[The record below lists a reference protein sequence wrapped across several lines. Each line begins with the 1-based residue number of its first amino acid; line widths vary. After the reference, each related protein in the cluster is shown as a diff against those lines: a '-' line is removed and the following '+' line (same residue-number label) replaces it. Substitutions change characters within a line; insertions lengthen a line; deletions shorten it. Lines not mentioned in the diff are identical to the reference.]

1 MTMTFEQMQEL
12 IAQTLEITHR
22 NSVAIAST
30 NQELRETRT
39 IVDQSAQDIRKT
51 EAIANSNARA
61 VEAMLQQMAMDREER
76 NAVLEMIARQ
86 QKQLDRH
93 QRILKG
99 LQTENRRILDLLIN
113 NQLDPEDDE

>member
-1 MTMTFEQMQEL
+1 MTDKLDRIENIL
-12 IAQTLEITHR
+12 L
-22 NSVAIAST
+22 
-30 NQELRETRT
+30 
-39 IVDQSAQDIRKT
+39 DISEKTKKT

-61 VEAMLQQMAMDREER
+61 VEAMLQQMSMDREER
-76 NAVLEMIARQ
+76 NAVLEMIAKQ

-113 NQLDPEDDE
+113 NQPEPDDDE

>member
-1 MTMTFEQMQEL
+1 MTDRLDRIE
-12 IAQTLEITHR
+12 ASLERIE
-22 NSVAIAST
+22 AIASQ
-30 NQELRETRT
+30 NVVSWQETKA
-39 IVDQSAQDIRKT
+39 V
-51 EAIANSNARA
+51 ANSNARA

-113 NQLDPEDDE
+113 NQPEPDDDE

>member
-1 MTMTFEQMQEL
+1 MTDRLDRIENIL
-12 IAQTLEITHR
+12 L
-22 NSVAIAST
+22 
-30 NQELRETRT
+30 
-39 IVDQSAQDIRKT
+39 DISEKTKKT
-51 EAIANSNARA
+51 EAISNSNARA
-61 VEAMLQQMAMDREER
+61 VEAMLQQMSMDREER

-113 NQLDPEDDE
+113 NQPEPDDDE

>member
-12 IAQTLEITHR
+12 IAQTLEITNR
-22 NSVAIAST
+22 NSTAIAET
-30 NQELRETRT
+30 RAVVDQNANEIRETR
-39 IVDQSAQDIRKT
+39 
-51 EAIANSNARA
+51 AIANSNART
-61 VEAMLQQMAMDREER
+61 VEAMLQQMVMDREER
-76 NAVLEMIARQ
+76 NAVLEMIAKQ

-113 NQLDPEDDE
+113 NQPDDRE

>member
-1 MTMTFEQMQEL
+1 MSMTFEQLQEL
-12 IAQTLEITHR
+12 LAQTLEITNR
-22 NSVAIAST
+22 NSTAIAET
-30 NQELRETRT
+30 NQEIKET
-39 IVDQSAQDIRKT
+39 K
-51 EAIANSNARA
+51 AIANSNARA

-76 NAVLEMIARQ
+76 NAVLEMIAKQ

-113 NQLDPEDDE
+113 NQPEPDDDD

>member
-1 MTMTFEQMQEL
+1 MIMTFDQMQEL
-12 IAQTLEITHR
+12 IAQTLEITNR
-22 NSVAIAST
+22 NSTAIA
-30 NQELRETRT
+30 ETRD
-39 IVDQSAQDIRKT
+39 IADQSAKDIRET

-61 VEAMLQQMAMDREER
+61 VEAMLQQMSMDREER
-76 NAVLEMIARQ
+76 NAVLEMIAKQ

-113 NQLDPEDDE
+113 NQPEPDDDE

>member
-1 MTMTFEQMQEL
+1 MMTFEQMQEL
-12 IAQTLEITHR
+12 IAQTLEITNR
-22 NSVAIAST
+22 NSVAIA
-30 NQELRETRT
+30 ETKL
-39 IVDQSAQDIRKT
+39 IVDQSAQNIRKT

-113 NQLDPEDDE
+113 NQPEPDDDE

>member
-1 MTMTFEQMQEL
+1 MTERLDRIEASLEL
-12 IAQTLEITHR
+12 IEQITAQNTV
-22 NSVAIAST
+22 NW
-30 NQELRETRT
+30 QETKA
-39 IVDQSAQDIRKT
+39 V
-51 EAIANSNARA
+51 ANSNARA

-76 NAVLEMIARQ
+76 NAVLEMIAKQ

-113 NQLDPEDDE
+113 NQPEPEDDY

>member
-1 MTMTFEQMQEL
+1 MTERLDRIEASL
-12 IAQTLEITHR
+12 ERIEEITAQ
-22 NSVAIAST
+22 NAVSW
-30 NQELRETRT
+30 QETKA
-39 IVDQSAQDIRKT
+39 V
-51 EAIANSNARA
+51 ANSNARA

-113 NQLDPEDDE
+113 NQPEPEDDE

>member
-1 MTMTFEQMQEL
+1 MTERLDRIEASLERIEQITAQNTVNWQETK
-12 IAQTLEITHR
+12 A
-22 NSVAIAST
+22 V
-30 NQELRETRT
+30 
-39 IVDQSAQDIRKT
+39 
-51 EAIANSNARA
+51 ANSNARA

-76 NAVLEMIARQ
+76 NAVLEMIAKQ

-113 NQLDPEDDE
+113 NQPEPEDDY

>member
-1 MTMTFEQMQEL
+1 MTDRLDRIENIL
-12 IAQTLEITHR
+12 L
-22 NSVAIAST
+22 
-30 NQELRETRT
+30 
-39 IVDQSAQDIRKT
+39 DISEKTKKT

-61 VEAMLQQMAMDREER
+61 VEGMLQQMSMDREER
-76 NAVLEMIARQ
+76 NAVLEIITKQ

-113 NQLDPEDDE
+113 NQPEADDDE

>member
-1 MTMTFEQMQEL
+1 MTDRLDRIENIL
-12 IAQTLEITHR
+12 L
-22 NSVAIAST
+22 
-30 NQELRETRT
+30 
-39 IVDQSAQDIRKT
+39 DISEKTKKT

-61 VEAMLQQMAMDREER
+61 VEAMLQQMSMDREER
-76 NAVLEMIARQ
+76 NAVLDLIAKQ

-113 NQLDPEDDE
+113 NQPEADDDE